1 VLRLKYHQ
9 TVISG
14 FTKWFA
20 IARTKRFMTPS
31 SGGLSR
37 TISRPSEQDGWWSL
51 SRGVDAGGKVLLE
64 LVSHLGELKMKTV
77 TIYPTAKCYAKYFE
91 DMDTTI
97 LDVWVEVATQR
108 IPRLRGE
115 EQLAVMRA
123 LIEARK
129 ELATR

>member
-1 VLRLKYHQ
+1 
-9 TVISG
+9 
-14 FTKWFA
+14 
-20 IARTKRFMTPS
+20 MTPK
-31 SGGLSR
+31 
-37 TISRPSEQDGWWSL
+37 
-51 SRGVDAGGKVLLE
+51 RGVDAMEKVLVE
-64 LVSHLGELKMKTV
+64 SVSHLGELKMKTV

-91 DMDTTI
+91 DLDTAI
-97 LDVWVEVATQR
+97 LDVWVEVAIQR